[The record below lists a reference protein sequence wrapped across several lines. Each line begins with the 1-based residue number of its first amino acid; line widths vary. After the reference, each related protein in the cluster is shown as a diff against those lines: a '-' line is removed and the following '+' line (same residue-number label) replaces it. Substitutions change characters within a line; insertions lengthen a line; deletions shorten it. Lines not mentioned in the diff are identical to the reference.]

1 MDDSKLNIYS
11 DYSPEKF
18 YLLNKI
24 IIDWTKENHKIENQF
39 IFIDNFENLEK
50 DYFLGYAN
58 INYFSR
64 ALYELPIIKNHFYLN
79 HLQNKVL
86 IFVQT
91 QVFYI
96 DLIDYI
102 INKKNNI
109 PVPFDLFITTN
120 TEEKNQKIF

>member
-1 MDDSKLNIYS
+1 MNDSKLNIYTY
-11 DYSPEKF
+11 YSPVKF

-24 IIDWTKENHKIENQF
+24 IIDWIEENHKIEN
-39 IFIDNFENLEK
+39 
-50 DYFLGYAN
+50 
-58 INYFSR
+58 
-64 ALYELPIIKNHFYLN
+64 ELPIIKNHFYLN

-102 INKKNNI
+102 IINKKNNI